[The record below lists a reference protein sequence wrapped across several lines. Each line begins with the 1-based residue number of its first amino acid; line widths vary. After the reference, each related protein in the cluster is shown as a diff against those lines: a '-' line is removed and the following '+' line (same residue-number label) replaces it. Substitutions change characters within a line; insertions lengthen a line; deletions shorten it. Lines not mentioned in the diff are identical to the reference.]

1 MSGLFYKTLL
11 KDLSTALEMQPLAFD
26 ARGMCDLII
35 DDTYPLK
42 LACNDP
48 HQRLL
53 LIGLLET
60 PKDLPLQRL
69 LGGALN
75 PLVSAGPGLG
85 WDAGSGLYFA
95 YQSIAREKASVA
107 VLMREIATLIDW
119 IKGWRE
125 ARI

>member
-1 MSGLFYKTLL
+1 MNDLLYKTLL
-11 KDLSTALEMQPLAFD
+11 KDLSAALDMQPLAFD
-26 ARGMCDLII
+26 GRGMCDLIVNG
-35 DDTYPLK
+35 DYPLK
-42 LACNDP
+42 LACNDL

-95 YQSIAREKASVA
+95 YQSIAREKLSVA
-107 VLMREIATLIDW
+107 VLMREIATLCDW

>member
-1 MSGLFYKTLL
+1 MAGLFYKTLL
-11 KDLSTALEMQPLAFD
+11 KDLSTTLEMQPLVFD
-26 ARGMCDLII
+26 DRGMCDLLI
-35 DDTYPLK
+35 DNDYPLK

-48 HQRLL
+48 QQRLL
-53 LIGLLET
+53 LIGLLEP

-95 YQSIAREKASVA
+95 YQSITREKASVA

-125 ARI
+125 VRV